1 MDITTPALLF
11 PAISL
16 LFVAYTN
23 RLHSLSVLIRAM
35 TTEGSDESKT
45 KQADEQLN
53 ILEKR
58 VIYIRR
64 MQVFGV
70 ISFIFNLMTIILV
83 YLKYYILGNYIF
95 GFGLLMLSGS
105 LLFALLETLISTKAL
120 DIHLKNSRNK
130 SFFPMLSA
138 IKQTISNIIEL
149 ATCAVI

>member
-45 KQADEQLN
+45 KHADEQLN

-70 ISFIFNLMTIILV
+70 MSFIFNLMTIILV
-83 YLKYYILGNYIF
+83 YLKYYILANYIF

-105 LLFALLETLISTKAL
+105 LFFALLETIISTKAPPL
-120 DIHLKNSRNK
+120 LKLMPLKMPIKNVT
-130 SFFPMLSA
+130 FPSKVQLPWPLST
-138 IKQTISNIIEL
+138 QQNI
-149 ATCAVI
+149 

>member
-35 TTEGSDESKT
+35 TTKGSNESKT
-45 KQADEQLN
+45 RHADEQIN

-58 VIYIRR
+58 IIYIRR
-64 MQVFGV
+64 MQVFGIV
-70 ISFIFNLMTIILV
+70 SFIFNLMTIILV
-83 YLKYYILGNYIF
+83 YLKYYILANYIF
-95 GFGLLMLSGS
+95 GFGLLMLSAS
-105 LLFALLETLISTKAL
+105 LLFALFETLISTKAL
-120 DIHLKNSRNK
+120 DIHLRNSKNQD
-130 SFFPMLSA
+130 FLPTLSA
-138 IKQTISNIIEL
+138 IKHTISNIIEL